1 MELNGPSIL
10 PQSGVVKKI
19 VVFLHG
25 LGADGND
32 LLSLS
37 EEFAADLPDTAFY
50 SPNAPFACDMAPY
63 GYQWFSLQQRIEEVI
78 LEGIKIATPILN
90 GYLDGL
96 LAKHKLQPKDLALV
110 GFSQGTMMSL
120 YVAPRRAEPI
130 ACVVGYSGAMIMP
143 ELLEKE
149 MISKPPI
156 CLIHGDMDNVVPYG
170 AMIHAVDAL
179 MQNNIPHEAHGR
191 PNLGHGI
198 DGQGITIA
206 RNFLKRHLS
215 A

>member
-10 PQSGVVKKI
+10 PQSGNVKNI

-37 EEFAADLPDTAFY
+37 DEFVAVLPDTAFY
-50 SPNAPFACDMAPY
+50 SPNAPFVCDMAPY

-78 LEGIKIATPILN
+78 LEGIKIAAPILN
-90 GYLDGL
+90 HYLDGL
-96 LAKHKLQPKDLALV
+96 LTKHKLQPKDLALV

-149 MISKPPI
+149 TISKPPI
-156 CLIHGDMDNVVPYG
+156 CLVHGDADNVVPYG

-179 MQNNIPHEAHGR
+179 MQNHIPHEAHCR

-206 RNFLKRHLS
+206 RNFLKKCLV
-215 A
+215 

>member
-1 MELNGPSIL
+1 MELNGPSSL

-37 EEFAADLPDTAFY
+37 DEFVSDLADTAFY

-63 GYQWFSLQQRIEEVI
+63 GYQWFSLQQRVEEVI

-96 LAKHKLQPKDLALV
+96 LVKHKLLAKDLALV
-110 GFSQGTMMSL
+110 GFSQGTMISL
-120 YVAPRRAEPI
+120 YVAPRRPEPV

-156 CLIHGDMDNVVPYG
+156 CLVHGDMDNVVPYG

-179 MQNNIPHEAHGR
+179 MQNHIPHEAHGR

-198 DGQGITIA
+198 DEQGITIA
-206 RNFLKRHLS
+206 RNFLKRHLT